1 MRHRRLLGLLQLQK
15 LGRHEPLDEVVV
27 AAVAVSAADA
37 DAPGDEQRLH
47 HRAAG
52 PRRRPPPVDGVTVL
66 AEGRSREGSI
76 GLEPTKDGLGDVG
89 LLGQD
94 VVVVVGRAALPGDPV
109 VGQLVH
115 REQVEA
121 LVVELD
127 QPPIR
132 AVQPLLAP
140 FAPVASDSCVEDEV
154 VVARTG
160 YLERVELEE
169 PEPLDGSQHRLG
181 LRWQCA
187 WGREKVARDQE
198 PACVVATDLKIW
210 H

>member
-1 MRHRRLLGLLQLQK
+1 MRHGRLLGLLQLQE
-15 LGRHEPLDEVVV
+15 LRRHEALDEVVV
-27 AAVAVSAADA
+27 AAVAVSTADA

-52 PRRRPPPVDGVTVL
+52 PCRRPPPIDGMTVL
-66 AEGRSREGSI
+66 AEGRGREWSI

-94 VVVVVGRAALPGDPV
+94 VVVVVGGAALPGDPV
-109 VGQLVH
+109 MGQLVH

-140 FAPVASDSCVEDEV
+140 IAPVASDPCVEDEV
-154 VVARTG
+154 VVTG
-160 YLERVELEE
+160 TGHFEGIELEE
-169 PEPLDGSQHRLG
+169 AEPLDGSQHRLR
-181 LRWQCA
+181 LRRQCA
-187 WGREKVARDQE
+187 RGREKVARDQE